1 MKKILSWIK
10 KHLVATWAVMSI
22 LFAIAVHMAFSVTA
36 PTAWLTAKWSPGDI
50 LTYVGTVSLGLLAVW
65 QNNRF
70 KEENDVS
77 QQRLERLTFQANE
90 LTAINKI
97 IEVES
102 ARLERLRKAFDDF
115 SAVCDPQILTAVYAD
130 TVSSPNASLE
140 ITAAMVAAEQ
150 KIDEAFFALSRE
162 LRLDN
167 NLRSNDKNPL
177 KVSLQ
182 NYYSI
187 AKDFTEKVK
196 KSPTENFSRLVSV
209 LSEARNE
216 FISPRERYL
225 SFKEKTLNK
234 VIYGNLSLQETKSL
248 YCNDQ

>member
-1 MKKILSWIK
+1 
-10 KHLVATWAVMSI
+10 
-22 LFAIAVHMAFSVTA
+22 
-36 PTAWLTAKWSPGDI
+36 
-50 LTYVGTVSLGLLAVW
+50 
-65 QNNRF
+65 
-70 KEENDVS
+70 
-77 QQRLERLTFQANE
+77 
-90 LTAINKI
+90 
-97 IEVES
+97 
-102 ARLERLRKAFDDF
+102 
-115 SAVCDPQILTAVYAD
+115 
-130 TVSSPNASLE
+130 
-140 ITAAMVAAEQ
+140 MVAAEQ

-167 NLRSNDKNPL
+167 NLRNNDKNPL

-234 VIYGNLSLQETKSL
+234 VIYGNLSLQEIKSL